1 MSLCFCFLIVGD
13 SGVGG
18 ESQSGR
24 KKRRDESFQARAE
37 EHSEINVPI
46 YRRKG
51 SLEFFSRV
59 AYSTIIISPY
69 LMSGSFTKT
78 EMLAVRKL
86 SVWYKPRSFV
96 NNVYPKTKTYRL
108 ELTTHIQAY
117 IIGHALWSAARN
129 RNFRYL
135 TYHREA
141 QMQLAFSLVN

>member
-1 MSLCFCFLIVGD
+1 MLLLLMSLCFCFLIVGD
-13 SGVGG
+13 SGGGG

-51 SLEFFSRV
+51 SLEFFLCVS
-59 AYSTIIISPY
+59 YSTIIISPY

-86 SVWYKPRSFV
+86 SV
-96 NNVYPKTKTYRL
+96 
-108 ELTTHIQAY
+108 
-117 IIGHALWSAARN
+117 
-129 RNFRYL
+129 
-135 TYHREA
+135 
-141 QMQLAFSLVN
+141 